1 MRGGKPPRHLAGLRC
16 YHTKERN
23 SPPPRAPTGWG
34 LAEGGGPPPKVLWAW
49 AEALG
54 GLAPPAPAW
63 RRRRTQG
70 GGCAERAGPARWARF
85 VSEAQPTPR
94 GAGGPPLS
102 RLGYD
107 NGGVPK
113 GSSIGARRACSVWGK
128 APRTFLGGVRG
139 QARLRSQKGARHTP
153 QLFGRESVAR

>member
-1 MRGGKPPRHLAGLRC
+1 MYNSFYICHISIITIYTGSEQAGHMSGEAYGRKPVRGGKPPRHLAGLRN

-34 LAEGGGPPPKVLWAW
+34 LAEGGGPTPKVLWAW
-49 AEALG
+49 AGALG
-54 GLAPPAPAW
+54 GLDPPAPAR

-102 RLGYD
+102 RLGHD
-107 NGGVPK
+107 NGGGPQ
-113 GSSIGARRACSVWGK
+113 GISIGVRRA
-128 APRTFLGGVRG
+128 
-139 QARLRSQKGARHTP
+139 
-153 QLFGRESVAR
+153 